1 MFAGLCLQI
10 WYDVF
15 SKILMLLCQFLS
27 CGTVGWQE
35 FIDNE
40 GGPDTD
46 ATRSKLRK
54 KMNFDK
60 ELKDPEF
67 PNCYLTMFKLKSSS
81 RVIPCFL
88 GACPLI
94 FEIFCL
100 WGQKLVFLFT
110 VSKILDLHDLG
121 TSWLTYRQI
130 IISYIFSLE
139 KGPPLFIRH
148 SLAEMLGTNISK
160 IFIYVIHLD
169 MDFQI
174 SRGLSFLGF
183 LGFSGSSEIR
193 ALLCCTGC
201 CTIFTVKD
209 IFWMAK
215 QILKHTCL

>member
-15 SKILMLLCQFLS
+15 SKILLPLCQFLS

-35 FIDNE
+35 FIDND

-67 PNCYLTMFKLKSSS
+67 PDCYLTMFNLKSSS

-88 GACPLI
+88 GACLLI

-130 IISYIFSLE
+130 IISYSTFLVL
-139 KGPPLFIRH
+139 KRVPP
-148 SLAEMLGTNISK
+148 
-160 IFIYVIHLD
+160 IY
-169 MDFQI
+169 
-174 SRGLSFLGF
+174 
-183 LGFSGSSEIR
+183 SSPFGWNAGYE
-193 ALLCCTGC
+193 
-201 CTIFTVKD
+201 FV
-209 IFWMAK
+209 
-215 QILKHTCL
+215 